1 MPDIFQLVVL
11 PVFVLDFYVI
21 LIGNKNEIMCATDC
35 GQQQARQQQQQ
46 WLTIATIV
54 VVVIVVVFCVSHA
67 DLVLEKH
74 FCGFEPSRNTF
85 DFISVFSAVPPLTP
99 RTSQLILVLSALPP
113 PTPSSA
119 DTCPKF
125 N

>member
-35 GQQQARQQQQQ
+35 GQYQARQQQQQQQQ
-46 WLTIATIV
+46 WLTIATV
-54 VVVIVVVFCVSHA
+54 VVVVFCVSHA

-85 DFISVFSAVPPLTP
+85 DSISVFSAVIPAL
-99 RTSQLILVLSALPP
+99 LLPP
-113 PTPSSA
+113 
-119 DTCPKF
+119 CPRH
-125 N
+125 

>member
-54 VVVIVVVFCVSHA
+54 VVIVVVFCVSHA

-85 DFISVFSAVPPLTP
+85 DFISGFFGCAPTDPPHKSIDFSALC
-99 RTSQLILVLSALPP
+99 SSPP
-113 PTPSSA
+113 PHLSA